1 MPDMDLRS
9 LRVHGSSS
17 LAGKTIAE
25 ANLGNKYG
33 VTVLAVRRYA
43 EIFSIPPAELDLQPE
58 DILFI
63 VGPPE
68 KMMELEKVLR
78 GEGK

>member
-9 LRVHGSSS
+9 LRVHGTSS

-25 ANLGNKYG
+25 AKLGSQYG
-33 VTVLAVRRYA
+33 VTVLAVRRDA
-43 EIFSIPPAELDLQPE
+43 EIFSIPQADLDLQPE

-68 KMMELEKVLR
+68 KIMDLETVLR
-78 GEGK
+78 GEK

>member
-9 LRVHGSSS
+9 LRVHATSH

-25 ANLGNKYG
+25 AKLGSNYG
-33 VTVLAVRRYA
+33 VTVLAVRRDA
-43 EIFSIPPAELDLQPE
+43 EIISIPQAELALQPE
-58 DILFI
+58 DILFV

-68 KMMELEKVLR
+68 KMMDLETVLR
-78 GEGK
+78 GEG